1 MSHTPATTSP
11 AAEHHH
17 DAHHSHAMPLSI
29 LIPTFVALIVLTVVT
44 VTASKLSLGAAEIW
58 VAMGIATVK
67 AALVALYFMH
77 LRYDKPFNAMLILFS
92 LVFAAIFVGLSL
104 IDSQAYQP
112 EIGAYDLLNPPA
124 DAAPAAAEAAPATTP
139 PATDAAHK

>member
-1 MSHTPATTSP
+1 MSHTPVAASP
-11 AAEHHH
+11 AVEHHH
-17 DAHHSHAMPLSI
+17 DEHHSHAMPLSI
-29 LIPTFVALIVLTVVT
+29 LIPTFVALIVLTIVT

-92 LVFAAIFVGLSL
+92 LVFAAIFVGLAL
-104 IDSQAYQP
+104 VDSQAYQS
-112 EIGAYDLLNPPA
+112 EITAYDIQNPPAVEMPPA
-124 DAAPAAAEAAPATTP
+124 DATPAASPATP
-139 PATDAAHK
+139 PVDHK

>member
-1 MSHTPATTSP
+1 MSHTPAAASP
-11 AAEHHH
+11 AVEHHH
-17 DAHHSHAMPLSI
+17 AEHHSHAMPLSI
-29 LIPTFVALIVLTVVT
+29 LIPTFVALIVLTIVT

-92 LVFAAIFVGLSL
+92 LVFAAIFVGLAL
-104 IDSQAYQP
+104 VDSQAYQP
-112 EIGAYDLLNPPA
+112 EIGAYDLLNPA
-124 DAAPAAAEAAPATTP
+124 VDAAPEQPAAATTP
-139 PATDAAHK
+139 AADAAHK